1 MASRLL
7 RELAHSTYVPPG
19 SYCIAWPSPEVADR
33 RNTDLEWLQLKDVAV
48 HVFHK
53 VCCRSLRPYPSQ
65 MHGRC
70 ALTHVTE
77 RLQENR
83 QNLLHG
89 FHR

>member
-33 RNTDLEWLQLKDVAV
+33 PNTAPEWRQLKDVAV
-48 HVFHK
+48 RVFHK
-53 VCCRSLRPYPSQ
+53 VCCRSLSRNSQ
-65 MHGRC
+65 MRGRR

-83 QNLLHG
+83 QNLFHG